1 MVTDEVPGSTIRSSI
16 WVHSHSIEM
25 QRRPAPRRAGQ
36 NLQCKPDSSLTGDDP
51 KIKEE
56 VKGEARRYRAS
67 GVFQAICAGAA
78 AAITGGRISLIYS

>member
-1 MVTDEVPGSTIRSSI
+1 
-16 WVHSHSIEM
+16 
-25 QRRPAPRRAGQ
+25 
-36 NLQCKPDSSLTGDDP
+36 LTGDDP

>member
-1 MVTDEVPGSTIRSSI
+1 VE
-16 WVHSHSIEM
+16 
-25 QRRPAPRRAGQ
+25 AGFVIA
-36 NLQCKPDSSLTGDDP
+36 GDDP

-56 VKGEARRYRAS
+56 VEGDGRSYRAS